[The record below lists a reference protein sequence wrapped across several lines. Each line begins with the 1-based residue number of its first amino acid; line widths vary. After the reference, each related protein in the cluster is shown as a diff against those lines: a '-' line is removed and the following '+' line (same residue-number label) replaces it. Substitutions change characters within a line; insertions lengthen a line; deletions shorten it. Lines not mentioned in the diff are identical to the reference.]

1 MVFGQKRLKLQ
12 KHFFSSTL
20 LPITLETTA
29 NIISRLLLPI
39 EKVLENLKF

>member
-1 MVFGQKRLKLQ
+1 MVFGQKRLKLEKQ
-12 KHFFSSTL
+12 LFLIYL

-29 NIISRLLLPI
+29 NIIFRLLLPI